1 MKPEHIYFLVM
12 YDITHPKTLQKIN
25 TMLKQWGLERINY
38 SVWLGWANPL
48 KQAEL
53 KEKLKTMLKA
63 PETKGSL
70 FYVLPVGKREMLKM
84 RNING
89 RKPKELGYWLGNQA
103 TIFF

>member
-1 MKPEHIYFLVM
+1 MKAEHIYFLVM

-25 TMLKQWGLERINY
+25 TMLKQWGLERVNY

-84 RNING
+84 RGING
-89 RKPKELGYWLGNQA
+89 RKPKELGYWLGDKA
-103 TIFF
+103 TLFF